1 MKAIHCVVACGKDV
15 SDRVGS
21 AVGKTVRQIGTGSR
35 EEGEDG
41 EEENP
46 CLAVFYTPPVRG

>member
-1 MKAIHCVVACGKDV
+1 MACGEDV